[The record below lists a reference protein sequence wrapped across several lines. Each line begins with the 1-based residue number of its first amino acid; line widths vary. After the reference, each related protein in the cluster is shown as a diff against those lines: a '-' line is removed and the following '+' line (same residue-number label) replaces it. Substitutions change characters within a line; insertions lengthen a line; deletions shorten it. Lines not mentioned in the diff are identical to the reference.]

1 MLAAN
6 AVTTGAI
13 QDGAVTDAKV
23 GTLSTAGKVANSA
36 TTATPSNVANA
47 IVVRDGAGGFAAGA
61 LTLSGKI
68 DQTSIDGVVARGTV
82 FSGAIPATGTGTRM
96 MWYPGK
102 AAFRAG
108 YVGGTEWE
116 DANVGIYSTAMG

>member
-23 GTLSTAGKVANSA
+23 GTLTSSGKVANSA
-36 TTATPSNVANA
+36 TTATPSNVANT
-47 IVVRDGAGGFAAGA
+47 IVARDGAGGFAAGA
-61 LTLSGKI
+61 LTLTGKI
-68 DQTSIDGVVARGTV
+68 IQSSNDGLVASGT
-82 FSGAIPATGTGTRM
+82 FGSGTIPATGQGMRM

-102 AAFRAG
+102 AAFR
-108 YVGGTEWE
+108 V
-116 DANVGIYSTAMG
+116 

>member
-36 TTATPSNVANA
+36 TTATPSNVANT
-47 IVVRDGAGGFAAGA
+47 IVARDGAGGFAAGA
-61 LTLSGKI
+61 LTLSGKV
-68 DQTSIDGVVARGTV
+68 DQTSVDGLVARGTLG
-82 FSGAIPATGTGTRM
+82 SGAIPATGTGARL
-96 MWYPGK
+96 MWDPGK
-102 AAFRAG
+102 AAFPAG
-108 YVGGTEWE
+108 FVPTNQCDDGSVG
-116 DANVGIYSTAMG
+116 

>member
-36 TTATPSNVANA
+36 TTATPSNVANT
-47 IVVRDGAGGFAAGA
+47 IVARDGAGGFAAGA

-68 DQTSIDGVVARGTV
+68 DQTSIDGLVARGTLS
-82 FSGAIPATGTGTRM
+82 SGSIPATGTGTRM

-108 YVGGTEWE
+108 NVTGTQWDDATTGFGSFAVG
-116 DANVGIYSTAMG
+116 